1 MNILLTIAIPT
12 IQSRKDCF
20 NKLLKEFK
28 KQSEPYGDQIEIISL
43 CDNKEMPIGEKRN
56 RLNSMANGKYVVQW
70 DDDDWISEDGIE
82 LIMEGIKMDVDCITY
97 DAPCIKPPLDENRMF
112 SYSIK
117 NYYTYKEKNDTFY
130 LSADQKCVIKK
141 EILDKI
147 KFKEIRYQE
156 DLQFLYD
163 IHPHLKTEH
172 RIEKNIYFN
181 LNLSG
186 DSLYDFNKRYGIIP
200 NKII

>member
-112 SYSIK
+112 KYSIK
-117 NYYTYKEKNDTFY
+117 NFMG
-130 LSADQKCVIKK
+130 
-141 EILDKI
+141 
-147 KFKEIRYQE
+147 F
-156 DLQFLYD
+156 
-163 IHPHLKTEH
+163 IHLM
-172 RIEKNIYFN
+172 NIY
-181 LNLSG
+181 
-186 DSLYDFNKRYGIIP
+186 IH
-200 NKII
+200 KIYLPFLILILFFFVKSISI